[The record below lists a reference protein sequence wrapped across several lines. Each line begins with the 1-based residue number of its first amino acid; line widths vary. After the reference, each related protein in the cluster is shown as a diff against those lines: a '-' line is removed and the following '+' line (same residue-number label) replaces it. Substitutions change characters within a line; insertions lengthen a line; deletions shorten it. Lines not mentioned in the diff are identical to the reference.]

1 MMTTR
6 IDWTAKMD
14 AYLRRYYHR
23 KSASHIAEKLG
34 VTKSA
39 LLRRARSLEIQS
51 NRAAGTALKAE
62 YSEKDIAFIRDNIK
76 ALGAQDIA
84 KKLNRTSEG
93 VRRKANRLGVYI
105 STRNKPLSHTEQQVL
120 RRNIATKT
128 YREIAKILN
137 RGEEETR
144 WHARRL
150 GLSRRGRNA
159 KKTRHIS

>member
-1 MMTTR
+1 
-6 IDWTAKMD
+6 MD

-51 NRAAGTALKAE
+51 KRAAGTALKAE
-62 YSEKDIAFIRDNIK
+62 YSEKDIAFIRDNLK
-76 ALGAQDIA
+76 ALGVERVA

-93 VRRKANRLGVYI
+93 VRRKANRLGVYT
-105 STRNKPLSHTEQQVL
+105 STRNKPFSHTERQIIL
-120 RRNIATKT
+120 ESIETKT

-150 GLSRRGRNA
+150 GLSRRGRST
-159 KKTRHIS
+159 KRTRQIS

>member
-51 NRAAGTALKAE
+51 KRAAGTALKAE

-84 KKLNRTSEG
+84 KKLNRTSVG

-105 STRNKPLSHTEQQVL
+105 STRNKPLSHTERQIIL
-120 RRNIATKT
+120 ESMETKT
-128 YREIAKILN
+128 YREIAKILH

-144 WHARRL
+144 WHTRRL
-150 GLSRRGRNA
+150 GLSRRGRST
-159 KKTRHIS
+159 KRTRQIS

>member
-39 LLRRARSLEIQS
+39 LIRRARSLEIQS
-51 NRAAGTALKAE
+51 KRAAGTALKAK
-62 YSEKDIAFIRDNIK
+62 YGEKDIAFIRDNIK
-76 ALGAQDIA
+76 ALGVERVA

-93 VRRKANRLGVYI
+93 VRRKANRRLGVYT
-105 STRNKPLSHTEQQVL
+105 STCNKPLSHTERQIIL
-120 RRNIATKT
+120 ESMETKT
-128 YREIAKILN
+128 YREIAKILH
-137 RGEEETR
+137 R
-144 WHARRL
+144 
-150 GLSRRGRNA
+150 
-159 KKTRHIS
+159 